1 MEVTIM
7 KKLFVTIL
15 LTTMFSFSS
24 LAGPTGEKAFDPLIN
39 SYLIVSNLAKDGNI
53 NAIKSKALIYSFLSI
68 EQLEIVQTFLKI
80 ETTGS
85 KYAKLKGDQ
94 DTNL

>member
-1 MEVTIM
+1 M
-7 KKLFVTIL
+7 KKLFVTIF

-24 LAGPTGEKAFDPLIN
+24 FAGPTGEIGFDPLIN
-39 SYLIVSNLAKDGNI
+39 SYLIASNLAKDGNS
-53 NAIKSKALIYSFLSI
+53 NAIKSKALIYSFLNI
-68 EQLEIVQTFLKI
+68 EQLEIVQKLSKI

-94 DTNL
+94 DSNL